1 MISIEQILLLQQ
13 KVESAVEKISQLQAE
28 NDALR
33 TQCSELSNALSRKTE
48 QLSQFE
54 QNQNKIES
62 GILKALERL
71 NTIENTILND
81 AEKVPVSHA
90 VADATETQPVP
101 DQTTTAEEHKPA
113 KAEPAVPQQPTE
125 PATTIE
131 QKPEADKSNGEFDI
145 F

>member
-13 KVESAVEKISQLQAE
+13 KVESAVGKISQLQAE

-81 AEKVPVSHA
+81 SVSHA
-90 VADATETQPVP
+90 EEAAVAAAAADLAAESNPTVEHTELAP
-101 DQTTTAEEHKPA
+101 
-113 KAEPAVPQQPTE
+113 
-125 PATTIE
+125 TIE
-131 QKPEADKSNGEFDI
+131 QKTETDKSNGEFDI